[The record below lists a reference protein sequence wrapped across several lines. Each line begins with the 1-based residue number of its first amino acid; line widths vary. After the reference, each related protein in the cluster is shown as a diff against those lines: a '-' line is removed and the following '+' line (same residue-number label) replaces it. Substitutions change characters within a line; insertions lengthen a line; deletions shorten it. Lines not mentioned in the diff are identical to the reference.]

1 VWNTIFM
8 SPFHFHGI
16 VLRHRG
22 NVTFI
27 LRVALQST
35 QTANHWVTSINA
47 KHSTSCLLRLFIWN
61 KSPKINL
68 SLTTGMKCK
77 LSHLQ
82 KYLDNYWVQLF
93 TCSVVCSGKCG
104 TLIKCV
110 LMCKTICWEL
120 LYFRCAIKPV
130 TSVLQGTPKQ
140 IWKGKSN
147 FSKLWS
153 S

>member
-1 VWNTIFM
+1 M